1 MADQRDIE
9 KNIDTFIK
17 EIIGEA
23 IELRASDIH
32 IEAFETY
39 GRIRLRV
46 DGSLFEYMRIKL
58 DNYEKL
64 LTKIKLMSKMD
75 IAEKRRP
82 QDANLKREEFSNID
96 FRLSTINTVNGE
108 KMVIRILSLVEFKKR
123 AKLLGFTDDS
133 LGKINKVLA
142 QKSGMIIITGP
153 TGSGKSTSLYALL
166 DKLNTGHENIIS
178 VEDPVEYKIEGIN
191 QVSINEKIDLSFAK
205 ALRSILRQD
214 PDIIMIGEIRDK
226 ETAQIAIRAAI
237 TGHLVLS
244 TLHTTDAISAI
255 PRLRDLGVE
264 DYLINSSLSLLIS
277 QRLVKRLCTCKEKS
291 TMTDLEYQIIK
302 KHKNIDRNHHIYR
315 PKGCSKCKN
324 GYLGREA
331 VEEVIVID
339 EEIKDLLRK
348 GGERS
353 EEIKEHLA
361 KKGFK
366 NMLENG
372 IDKVIEGKTSLEEIL
387 EKLDLG

>member
-9 KNIDTFIK
+9 KNIDNFIK

-23 IELRASDIH
+23 IGLRASDIH

-82 QDANLKREEFSNID
+82 QDANLKLEEFKNVD

-123 AKLLGFTDDS
+123 AKLLGFADDS
-133 LGKINKVLA
+133 LGKIEKVLA

-214 PDIIMIGEIRDK
+214 PDIIMIGEIRDGQ
-226 ETAQIAIRAAI
+226 TAQIAIRAAI

-255 PRLRDLGVE
+255 ARLRDLGVE

-277 QRLVKRLCTCKEKS
+277 QRLVRKLCTCKEKS
-291 TMTDLEYQIIK
+291 TMTDQEYQIIK
-302 KHKNIDRNHHIYR
+302 KYKNIDRNHPIYR
-315 PKGCSKCKN
+315 PKTCPKCKN

-331 VEEVIVID
+331 VEEVIVVD
-339 EEIKDLLRK
+339 EEFKDLLRK

-353 EEIKEHLA
+353 EEIKEKLEKEA
-361 KKGFK
+361 FK
-366 NMLENG
+366 SMLENG

-387 EKLDLG
+387 ENLDLG

>member
-82 QDANLKREEFSNID
+82 QDANLKLEEFSNID

-302 KHKNIDRNHHIYR
+302 KHKNIDRNHPIYR
-315 PKGCSKCKN
+315 QKGCSKCKN

-331 VEEVIVID
+331 VEEVIVVD

-353 EEIKEHLA
+353 EEIKKHLA
-361 KKGFK
+361 KKSFK

>member
-82 QDANLKREEFSNID
+82 QDANLKLEEFSNVD

-123 AKLLGFTDDS
+123 AKLLGFTDDN

-302 KHKNIDRNHHIYR
+302 KHKNIEKNHPIYR

-331 VEEVIVID
+331 VEEVIVVD

-353 EEIKEHLA
+353 EEIKERLA
-361 KKGFK
+361 KVGFK

>member
-23 IELRASDIH
+23 IELRVSDIH

-82 QDANLKREEFSNID
+82 QDANLKLEEFSNID

-226 ETAQIAIRAAI
+226 ETAQIAVRAAI

-302 KHKNIDRNHHIYR
+302 KYKNIDRNHTIYR

-331 VEEVIVID
+331 VEEVIVVD
-339 EEIKDLLRK
+339 EEIKDILRK

-361 KKGFK
+361 KVGFK